1 VINVVLTA
9 TVMPVGKRGRV
20 PFDPERVAIEWR
32 R

>member
-1 VINVVLTA
+1 VLGVIMDV

-20 PFDPERVAIEWR
+20 AFDPERVKIEWR